1 MIAATVSQPVRRRR
15 KPISGPALVVLGL
28 VLAGIWFGSRSLS
41 ESGSFSVEG
50 GESKLASEPAPSPEP
65 AVLEPPASSALASDQ
80 LAVVPPTAGAP
91 STTQLPDGYPAS
103 IPEPSD
109 STLTAATGAMANGQA
124 SYVASYSVRGES
136 SAVSQRYRDQLT
148 TAGFT
153 VDDQAAFAG
162 PSGET
167 LIGATK
173 RTVALTASFSADSQ
187 TDVTILTINAVVEQ

>member
-1 MIAATVSQPVRRRR
+1 MTAATVSQPVRRRR

-50 GESKLASEPAPSPEP
+50 GASKIAREPAPSPEP
-65 AVLEPPASSALASDQ
+65 AVLEPPASSALTSDQ
-80 LAVVPPTAGAP
+80 LAVAP
-91 STTQLPDGYPAS
+91 STADAPSATQLPDGYPVS

-109 STLTAATGAMANGQA
+109 STLTAATGATANGQA
-124 SYVASYSVRGES
+124 SYVASYSVRGAS
-136 SAVSQRYRDQLT
+136 AAVSQRYRDQLT

-173 RTVALTASFSADSQ
+173 GTVALTASFSADSQ